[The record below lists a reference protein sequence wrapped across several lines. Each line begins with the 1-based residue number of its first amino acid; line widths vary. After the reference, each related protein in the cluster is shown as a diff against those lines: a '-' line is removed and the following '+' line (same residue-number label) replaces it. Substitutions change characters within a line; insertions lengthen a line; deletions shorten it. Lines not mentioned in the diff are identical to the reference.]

1 MQCLE
6 QGAAAMG
13 LRREGIAENYC
24 CR

>member
-6 QGAAAMG
+6 QGAAAKG